1 VDQSC
6 PALAQ
11 LIELGFETVHEAA
24 GGAVGCELA
33 VLPAAKVEL
42 ELGAGDGY
50 KPRDLWLAQAAV
62 SGVKTYLTNQ
72 QVLHHNWCSRDRR
85 KLCK

>member
-6 PALAQ
+6 TALAQ
-11 LIELGFETVHEAA
+11 LVELSFETAHEAA
-24 GGAVGCELA
+24 GGAVGYELA

-62 SGVKTYLTNQ
+62 SGCLF
-72 QVLHHNWCSRDRR
+72 C
-85 KLCK
+85 

>member
-1 VDQSC
+1 MAELLHQNC

-11 LIELGFETVHEAA
+11 LIDLGFKPANEAA
-24 GGAVGCELA
+24 GSAVSYELGM
-33 VLPAAKVEL
+33 LPTAKVEL

-62 SGVKTYLTNQ
+62 FGGLF
-72 QVLHHNWCSRDRR
+72 C
-85 KLCK
+85 